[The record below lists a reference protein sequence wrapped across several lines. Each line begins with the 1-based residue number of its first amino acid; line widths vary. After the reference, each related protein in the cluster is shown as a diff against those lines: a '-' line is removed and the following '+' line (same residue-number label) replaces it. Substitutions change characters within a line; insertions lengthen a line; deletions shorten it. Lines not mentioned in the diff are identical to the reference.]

1 MAESFHIDIAAIKNT
16 FPEGEGVAFDMSR
29 MTLDGL
35 YQNELDAYRAKRV
48 WRQALSSLFILDPE
62 SDFELSVR
70 SDNQSDTFL
79 LTCEFKTA
87 CGRYAFWR
95 LTNNQAPEAQSIIE
109 AAHRPDYKISADPLL
124 NEIVVHRP
132 AVLGETQKYG
142 GGIHLLSSIFT
153 AFRRLV
159 RGIISILS

>member
-1 MAESFHIDIAAIKNT
+1 MAESFNIDLAAIRNT
-16 FPEGEGVAFDMSR
+16 FPHGEGVAFDMSR

-48 WRQALSSLFILDPE
+48 WKQALSSLFILDPE
-62 SDFELSVR
+62 HDFELSVH
-70 SDNQSDTFL
+70 SDSSSDTFL

-109 AAHRPDYKISADPLL
+109 AAHRPEYRVSADPLL
-124 NEIVVHRP
+124 NEILVHRP
-132 AVLGETQKYG
+132 AVLGEAPRG
-142 GGIHLLSSIFT
+142 GFLFKLISSIFT
-153 AFRRLV
+153 GFRRFARL
-159 RGIISILS
+159 LFP